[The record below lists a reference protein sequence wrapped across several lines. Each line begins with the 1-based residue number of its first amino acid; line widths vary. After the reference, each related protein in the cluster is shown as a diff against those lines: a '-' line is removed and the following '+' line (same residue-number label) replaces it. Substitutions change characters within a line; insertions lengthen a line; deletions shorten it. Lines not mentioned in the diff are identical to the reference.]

1 MGRVPTSWYC
11 KKIFIRQ
18 PPVGYWIRDSGNG
31 FWDVAMGSSV
41 TDVDV
46 GDVRIILF
54 FYRKVQE
61 KRMRKW

>member
-41 TDVDV
+41 TDVDS
-46 GDVRIILF
+46 R
-54 FYRKVQE
+54 
-61 KRMRKW
+61 